1 MSHPSFLAIA
11 DVAHR
16 LGVSHSTVRAY
27 LSRDQMPAPT
37 GRIGRSPWW
46 SAEAIEPWLAERVG
60 PRFTEAGRCEEATAG
75 VWCDTHNARWE
86 HTQPQC
92 LGADRLGIDPFAP

>member
-1 MSHPSFLAIA
+1 MTTPSFLSIA

-16 LGVSHSTVRAY
+16 LGVTHSTVRAY
-27 LSRDQMPAPT
+27 LTRDQMPAPS

-60 PRFTEAGRCEEATAG
+60 RRFERCEEDSAG
-75 VWCDTHNARWE
+75 AWCDTHGARWE

-92 LGADRLGIDPFAP
+92 SRADALGTDPFQR